1 MEKSINK
8 WKWAF
13 FISTALLIS
22 AVAFLLYAVMDQG
35 VTITYMSQGYG
46 DTEKDLERLA
56 KVFPKDVYSKKDI
69 VYLLRREYPEAFIV
83 EGKCT
88 VQLRG
93 LRLSLAKQG
102 NLLISTQRLSLH
114 QSTSVVAHNTSLQP
128 ISALTRLL
136 G

>member
-1 MEKSINK
+1 MMEKSINK

-83 EGKCT
+83 ERKCT
-88 VQLRG
+88 VQLRR
-93 LRLSLAKQG
+93 LRFEFSETGK
-102 NLLISTQRLSLH
+102 LIDI
-114 QSTSVVAHNTSLQP
+114 NTKAESSP
-128 ISALTRLL
+128 EYECGGT
-136 G
+136 